1 MMLFLHLLHRYMIYA
16 CIISTTQYIY
26 FISTNLSILY
36 STAKNKNYHYSLRVF
51 PILLCYKWKIVRMV
65 HGPYKLSSNNTNSFI
80 SDISC
85 SHYSRVSC
93 LPRGRIICKAGYYQ
107 TSHNGVSADTKMV
120 AEDGIPAI

>member
-1 MMLFLHLLHRYMIYA
+1 MLVN
-16 CIISTTQYIY
+16 TQ
-26 FISTNLSILY
+26 LY
-36 STAKNKNYHYSLRVF
+36 CQNKNYYYSLRVF

-93 LPRGRIICKAGYYQ
+93 LPRGRIICKAGYYD
-107 TSHNGVSADTKMV
+107 TSHNGDSAANTFY
-120 AEDGIPAI
+120 GGP